1 MRSQHLESV
10 HRYAKDNQISIEKAC
25 RRLALARCQKPDAK
39 KSSTPFEIVA
49 VQKRSDFTLAMV
61 NYNTKHSQEAFDPQV
76 MIQNAKLIR
85 EGKKEDKGLPKYW
98 DLTAYIVYDHRSFKP
113 LEDLAERVINTV
125 LDDSVFM

>member
-1 MRSQHLESV
+1 
-10 HRYAKDNQISIEKAC
+10 
-25 RRLALARCQKPDAK
+25 
-39 KSSTPFEIVA
+39 
-49 VQKRSDFTLAMV
+49 
-61 NYNTKHSQEAFDPQV
+61 